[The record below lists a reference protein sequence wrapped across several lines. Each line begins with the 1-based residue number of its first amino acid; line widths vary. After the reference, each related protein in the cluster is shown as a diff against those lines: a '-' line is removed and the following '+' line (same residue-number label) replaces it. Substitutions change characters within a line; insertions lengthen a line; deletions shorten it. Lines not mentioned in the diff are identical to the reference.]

1 MTSPG
6 ERSFTDKLESF
17 CKKTEMVSAVLAVL
31 LLLINVGDIV
41 MGVVLRY
48 VFSASVVWTEEVARY
63 SLVWLVLLGAA
74 GALARRDHMAVD
86 FLVPRFPG
94 WLKAFSWLARVGVQ
108 ICVLAIL
115 IWYGIK
121 NVGGTWQMKTMALG
135 IPKAIPLMAVP
146 IGMALLLLQ
155 LLAQEWHSLMTKGD
169 AQ

>member
-6 ERSFTDKLESF
+6 ERSFADKLAAF
-17 CKKTEMVSAVLAVL
+17 CGKTEMVSAVLAVL

-48 VFSASVVWTEEVARY
+48 VFNASVVWTEEVARY

-74 GALARRDHMAVD
+74 GALARGDHMVVD

-94 WLKAFSWLARVGVQ
+94 WLKALSWVARMGVQ
-108 ICVLAIL
+108 ICVLVVL
-115 IWYGIK
+115 IWYGAK

-155 LLAQEWHSLMTKGD
+155 LLAQEWRDLATRRK